1 MKFFSRKQI
10 KALAR
15 FKNDNLL
22 TMSFYLDTDKS
33 RLTKKEIN
41 LSFKNLLAQG
51 RTQLQSLDASKDKK
65 ESLELDLE
73 KVSRF
78 GNQSLPSLNSS
89 GLALFS
95 CSGADFWQELVL
107 PEAPRNRLI
116 FDRDPYVRPLSAIL
130 DEHHRICVLHLQR
143 RAACWFEIF
152 MGEIALIDSLTSD
165 VPSRVREGGWE
176 GYESKRIER
185 HIDARLREHF
195 KKASQKT
202 FDLFKK
208 NQFDWLF
215 LGCQED
221 YRPDFEPLL
230 HPYLK
235 ERMKG
240 WLKTNSTDSEDKI
253 LRQAQEIEK
262 RLKKEEETE
271 TVTGLISELEKG
283 GRAVSGVKE
292 VLRKLN
298 QAEVQTLVVTRN
310 FSVEGKICP
319 KCHSLYV
326 DDLRCPVCQ
335 VKTEKVVDVV
345 DESVEAA
352 LDKKCRVRHVTP
364 PSKLDRYGRIGAF
377 LRYKT

>member
-1 MKFFSRKQI
+1 MKFSSRKQI

-22 TMSFYLDTDKS
+22 TTSLYLDSDKS

-65 ESLELDLE
+65 ESLEQDLE

-95 CSGADFWQELVL
+95 CSGAGFWQELVL

-130 DEHHRICVLHLQR
+130 DEYHRICVLYLQR
-143 RAACWFEIF
+143 RAARWFEIF

-185 HIDARLREHF
+185 HIDARLRGHF

-215 LGCQED
+215 LGCQEE

-235 ERMKG
+235 ERLKG
-240 WLKTNSTDSEDKI
+240 WLKTNSNDSEDKI

-262 RLKKEEETE
+262 RLKKEEEAG
-271 TVTGLISELEKG
+271 TVAGLISELEKG

-292 VLRKLN
+292 VLRKIN

-310 FSVEGKICP
+310 FSLEGKICP

-345 DESVEAA
+345 DESLEAA

-377 LRYKT
+377 LRYKS